1 MFRAWQF
8 FKTVI
13 GIIFRHPVTGTTM
26 IPILPDGQIVLVRRR
41 DTGQWSLPGGM
52 VDWGEEIATTARRE
66 IVEETGLEM
75 IKIRRLVGVYSTPNR
90 DPRIH
95 SISVLIEVEVRGTF
109 NIGDTLEITDVKSFL
124 PEELPLGNLAHD
136 HDRQLQDYLQG
147 VTTVA

>member
-1 MFRAWQF
+1 MLRAWQF

-66 IVEETGLEM
+66 IAEETGLEL

-109 NIGDTLEITDVKSFL
+109 DISDTLEITDVKSFL